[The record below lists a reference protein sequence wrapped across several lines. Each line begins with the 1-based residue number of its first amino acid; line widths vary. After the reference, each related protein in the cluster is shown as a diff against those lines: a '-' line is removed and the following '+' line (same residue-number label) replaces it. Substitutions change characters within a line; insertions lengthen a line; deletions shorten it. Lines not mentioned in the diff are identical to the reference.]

1 MQGTTNRTKDVLIE
15 AGFHNITAND
25 IAIAQHVSAVISHRA
40 ALLVAITTSVLLKRL
55 IDPDVT
61 IAIDGSV
68 YKNHPRMHEWLT
80 RIIGKLNTTNKIV
93 SFYSQMLFFFLSIFQ
108 FQFFFVCS
116 SV

>member
-1 MQGTTNRTKDVLIE
+1 MQGTTDRTRTVLVE
-15 AGFHNITAND
+15 AGFQNITAND

-40 ALLVAITTSVLLKRL
+40 ALLVGITTSVILKRL

-80 RIIGKLNTTNKIV
+80 RIIDKLNTTKKLV
-93 SFYSQMLFFFLSIFQ
+93 SNNIHFNFFFRSIF
-108 FQFFFVCS
+108 
-116 SV
+116 